1 MKQPLDL
8 SNMRL
13 QSDWNFGAK
22 VAETVADLSPE
33 GKQEELARSP
43 RQFTP
48 RVGVS

>member
-8 SNMRL
+8 SNTRI
-13 QSDWNFGAK
+13 QNGWNFGAK
-22 VAETVADLSPE
+22 VVETAADLSPE

-43 RQFTP
+43 RQLTP